1 MLADFPI
8 KIEIPIQWSDQDAFG
23 HVNNTACIRWFES
36 ARVTYLEAIG
46 IGSLVSPDN
55 LGPILAQVTCNYR
68 RQLNYPDTVTIG
80 AKIVRLGNSSLS
92 MTHAVWSAAQ
102 QAIAADGDSVV
113 VLFDYQ
119 AQRPV
124 RIPDDLRAKIRQIEG
139 RDL

>member
-8 KIEIPIQWSDQDAFG
+8 KIEIPILWSDQDAFG

-36 ARVTYLEAIG
+36 ARVAYLEAIG
-46 IGSLVSPDN
+46 LGSLVSPEN
-55 LGPILAQVTCNYR
+55 HGPILAQVSCNYR

-92 MTHAVWSAAQ
+92 MTHAVWSSAQ

-124 RIPDDLRAKIRQIEG
+124 RIPDDLRAKIRQLEG